1 MRTRGLWSTLVLIVV
16 LAGLG
21 AYIYFVLNKQP
32 EATSTSTKEKV
43 FASIAAD
50 KIEELKVTSS
60 AGDATT
66 VKKENGSWQIVQPA
80 AAKAD
85 DGEVGGITSALSSI
99 EITRVVDENPTNL
112 NDYGLSNPRIEID
125 FKAGGDKD
133 YQKLRIG
140 EKSPTGGDLF
150 AKRNDEKKVFLIPA
164 FQESTFD
171 KKTFDLR
178 DKGLIKIDR
187 DKVDAVTV
195 TAGNKT
201 VAFAKE
207 GADWMIKKPLQA
219 KADFGSVE
227 GLVGKIQSAQMKSIA
242 ASDASSAA
250 DLKKYGLDKPQATV
264 ELGSG
269 SSTATLIVGGKAD
282 DNTVY
287 ARDVSKPAVVTID
300 KTIVDD
306 LNKGADDYRIKD
318 LFQFRAY
325 NANHVEITRGD
336 QKLVFDRVK
345 GVGENP
351 QDKWHR
357 ASPNP
362 ADLDRDKVDAVL
374 AKLANMR
381 ATSFVESTAKTGL
394 DRAAMTV
401 YVKFDDSKKEE
412 RVAFGKPGD
421 DVYAARGAEA
431 GAMKIDAADYTDVN
445 KSLDEI
451 AK

>member
-1 MRTRGLWSTLVLIVV
+1 MRTRGLWSTLILIVV

-32 EATSTSTKEKV
+32 DTTSASNKEKV
-43 FASIAAD
+43 FASLAAD
-50 KIEELKVTSS
+50 KIDEVKVTSS

-66 VKKENGSWQIVQPA
+66 VKKENGAWQMVQPA

-85 DGEVGGITSALSSI
+85 DTEVNGITSALASI
-99 EITRVVDENPTNL
+99 EINRVVDENPSSL

-125 FKAGGDKD
+125 FKTAGDKD
-133 YQKLRIG
+133 YKKLLIG

-150 AKRNDEKKVFLIPA
+150 ARRNDEKKVFLIPA

-178 DKGLIKIDR
+178 DKTLVKIDR
-187 DKVDAVTV
+187 DKVDAVAV
-195 TAGNKT
+195 NSGNKSI
-201 VAFAKE
+201 AFAKE
-207 GADWMIKKPLQA
+207 GADWMIKKPVAA

-242 ASDASSAA
+242 SNGEPSAA

-264 ELGSG
+264 ELGEG
-269 SSTATLIVGGKAD
+269 SSKATLLVGGKAD

-287 ARDVSKPAVVTID
+287 ARDASKPMVVTID
-300 KTIVDD
+300 KSIVDD
-306 LNKGADDYRIKD
+306 LNKTADDYRVKD

-336 QKLVFDRVK
+336 QKLVLDRVK
-345 GVGENP
+345 GQGENA

-357 ASPNP
+357 SSPSP

-374 AKLANMR
+374 AKIANLR
-381 ATSFVESTAKTGL
+381 ATSFVDSTAKTGL
-394 DRAAMTV
+394 DKPALTV
-401 YVKFDDSKKEE
+401 AVKFDDNKKDE
-412 RVAFGKPGD
+412 RVSFGKSGD
-421 DVYAARGAEA
+421 DVYASRGNEP
-431 GAMKIDAADYTDVN
+431 GAMKIDAADFTEVN